1 MRYMA
6 MFVLVSSLPFGTCIQ
21 APVGTPCTALFA
33 YGVNATVTDA
43 VTGTVITDAT
53 LTLSEGGFTE
63 VMQPFPTG
71 DYVGA
76 GERAGT
82 YTLTATAPGYQS
94 QTITDIVVTADEC
107 HVRGVHLDVRLL
119 PAS

>member
-1 MRYMA
+1 MRTLM
-6 MFVLVSSLPFGTCIQ
+6 MVVLASGLPFGTCIQ
-21 APVGTPCTALFA
+21 PPAGTPCTALFA

-43 VTGTVITDAT
+43 VTGASIANAT
-53 LTLSEGGFTE
+53 LTLTESGYTE

-94 QTITDIVVTADEC
+94 RTITDIVVTADEC
-107 HVRGVHLDVRLL
+107 HVRGVHVDVQLQ